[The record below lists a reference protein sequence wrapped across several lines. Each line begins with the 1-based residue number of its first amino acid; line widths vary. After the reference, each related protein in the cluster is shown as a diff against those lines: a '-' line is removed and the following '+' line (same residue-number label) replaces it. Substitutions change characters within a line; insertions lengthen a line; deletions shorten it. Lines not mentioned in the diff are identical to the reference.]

1 MFFRRSVFVYGT
13 FFILASIHSSAWA
26 QANVNEN
33 QETATLYVD
42 GTKGSD
48 SNPGTQLQPLAT
60 IGKAASLALS
70 NNQQSVGTRV
80 IINPGTYREA
90 VAINK
95 GYKNTN
101 SPITFQAATTG
112 KVIVS
117 GADVWTDWAESSN
130 LYTHAWPYQWG
141 TCPLEP
147 SPAPLQQEIL
157 LRQEQIFIN
166 GTPLTQMLSKS
177 SMQPGTFF
185 ADESNSTVY
194 VWPPSGTNMSTATVE
209 VATRPSLFSDQSQSD
224 VVLRGLTFQYANSCR
239 GTAAVTFSGSAT
251 NVLVDTDTF
260 DRNNAV
266 ALSFMGTENFTVQT
280 STANH
285 NGQKGFATH
294 QVKYGSWQSDTANY
308 NNWRGAQAALYT
320 YDAGSVRLFL
330 DHDSTFNN
338 LVTLFNQTQGVHFDT
353 DNENATLTSQIS
365 ANNLYGML
373 LEKSQ
378 GPFTI
383 SNSYFCG
390 NNVMNQSDA
399 GGISLRNST
408 DVTLT
413 GNQFYGNLVN
423 QFTLNGIAG
432 GIEVTNWET
441 GQSYNLLNERI
452 TLSKNTIATASNTAH
467 TFYDSYLGGS
477 AWTDFVTTLSSDNNT
492 WSAGTDGDPFMVPSP
507 KTGSVTSFTGWQ
519 ALTLQ
524 DLHSTMAT
532 SAAEPMQC
540 KVQPDAPDFWLI
552 TSNLTP
558 VMASASSQA
567 SFSLSTASVGGL
579 TGTVNLTIDGLSAIP
594 GATASFSPASI
605 TTSGAAVLTVTTKS
619 NTTPGTYPVTAIA
632 NSGNLTRTV
641 TVSLVVPKTSVR
653 LSSTSL
659 TFAGQTVGTTSA
671 PQKITV
677 TNTGSTALTIANIA
691 VGKNFGETNTC
702 GTKVSAGASCTVSVT
717 FSPAYIGTPT
727 SSLSISDGDPTSPQT
742 VSLSGTGLEK

>member
-1 MFFRRSVFVYGT
+1 MFFRRSLLIFGT
-13 FFILASIHSSAWA
+13 LFILAFIDSSAWA

-33 QETATLYVD
+33 LETATLYVD
-42 GTKGSD
+42 ATKGSD
-48 SNPGTQLQPLAT
+48 SNPGTQLQPLET
-60 IGKAASLALS
+60 IAKAASLALT

-90 VAINK
+90 IAINK

-117 GADVWTDWAESSN
+117 GADVWTGWTESGS
-130 LYTHAWPYQWG
+130 LYTHPWSYQWG
-141 TCPLEP
+141 TCAPDP
-147 SPAPLQQEIL
+147 TPAPAQQEIL
-157 LRQEQIFIN
+157 LRQEEILID

-177 SMQPGTFF
+177 AMQPGTFF
-185 ADESNSTVY
+185 ADESKGTVY
-194 VWPPSGTNMSTATVE
+194 VWPPSGTNMSAATVE

-224 VVLRGLTFQYANSCR
+224 VVVRGLTFQYANSCR
-239 GTAAVTFSGSAT
+239 GNAAVTVSGSAT

-260 DRNNAV
+260 DWNNGV
-266 ALSFMGTENFTVQT
+266 ALSLMGTQNFTVQS

-308 NNWRGAQAALYT
+308 NNWRGAQAAFYT

-330 DHDSTFNN
+330 DHNSTFNN

-353 DNENATLTSQIS
+353 DNENVTITSQVS

-378 GPFTI
+378 GPFTV

-399 GGISLRNST
+399 GGVSLRNST
-408 DVTLT
+408 NVTLT
-413 GNQFYGNLVN
+413 GNKFYANLVN

-432 GIEVTNWET
+432 GIEITNWET

-477 AWTDFVTTLSSDNNT
+477 AWTDFVTTLSSDDNT
-492 WSAGTDGDPFMVPSP
+492 WSAGTDGNPFMVPAP
-507 KTGSVTSFTGWQ
+507 KTGSVTSFVGWQ

-532 SAAEPMQC
+532 SSTEPTEC
-540 KVQPDAPDFWLI
+540 KVQPDAPDYWLI
-552 TSNLTP
+552 TTNLTP
-558 VMASASSQA
+558 VTASASGQA
-567 SFSLSTASVGGL
+567 SFSLNTASVGGL
-579 TGTVNLTIDGLSAIP
+579 TGTVNLTVDGLSAIP
-594 GATASFSPASI
+594 GATASFTPASI
-605 TTSGAAVLTVTTKS
+605 TTSGASVLTVTTKS

-632 NSGNLTRTV
+632 NTGNLTRTV
-641 TVSLVVPKTSVR
+641 TVSIVVPKTSVR
-653 LSSTSL
+653 LSSSSL
-659 TFAGQTVGTTSA
+659 TFAAQKVGTTSA

-677 TNTGSTALTIANIA
+677 TNTGSTALSISTIA

-702 GTKVSAGASCTVSVT
+702 GIKLNAGASCTVSVT
-717 FSPAYIGTPT
+717 FSPVYIGTPT
-727 SSLSISDGDPTSPQT
+727 GTLSISDGDPTSPQT
-742 VSLSGTGLEK
+742 VSLSGTGLAK